1 MRQEEAEAQQ
11 SSWSKIRRPVRGE
24 GAFGPGLP
32 TTMSFQLCHLPEREA
47 KLWEGHVCRA
57 ERAWYAVRARLEE
70 ARGWE
75 MPRNL
80 LGWAWLVEAL
90 GCDPTQNTVSGTVID
105 TLLFLSWTS
114 LFLNL

>member
-1 MRQEEAEAQQ
+1 M
-11 SSWSKIRRPVRGE
+11 RGE

-90 GCDPTQNTVSGTVID
+90 GCDPTLHRTQDAVGPGMVVSGQ
-105 TLLFLSWTS
+105 LSTTDDGGMVEGRK
-114 LFLNL
+114 